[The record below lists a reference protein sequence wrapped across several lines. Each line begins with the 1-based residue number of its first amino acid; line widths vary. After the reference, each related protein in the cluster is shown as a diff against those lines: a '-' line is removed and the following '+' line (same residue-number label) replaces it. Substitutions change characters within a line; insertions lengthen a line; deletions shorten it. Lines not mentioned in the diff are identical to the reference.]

1 MRKSFK
7 KVFALMSIIAMMT
20 TSIAG
25 CGKAN
30 ENTNVKGE
38 DGNTTVNS
46 GQNESSPNNEDGTV
60 TYPVK
65 STEKLT
71 FGMVTSNAWNDRF
84 ESFTDLPLGKAL
96 QVQTGIEIEMIHVEN
111 NTAMSLLLA
120 SGNLPDILLFNF
132 QMHYTGGE
140 AKAIDDGVIYPLS
153 EEFLAENAPD
163 YLKVLQ
169 SNEAYMKGSTTPNK
183 DIYGF
188 TFIVGDEV
196 LKTGYGLTVRDDW
209 CKELGI
215 ELPETPEEFHNMLVA
230 FRDQKGV
237 KSPLSI
243 SSGNMSELLDRGI
256 ITSPFGL
263 VTRDI
268 YVDNKQVEI
277 GFAKN
282 EYKDVLEYL
291 NKLYEEG
298 LLDANFSTL
307 DSATVTSNILSGQ
320 SGVASG
326 ALNGGL
332 GTWLQTNKDVENYS
346 LAGIHNLV
354 SNRGDKALYGHYNTD
369 VVGGTAVITSSCKN
383 KELAARFLNY
393 GYTEA
398 GHTLYNFGVEGE
410 SFDMVDNYPTYSD
423 YIMNNPEGLSK
434 QKAMSEYLLA
444 FNNGPFVQDKRYL
457 EQYADLPEQ
466 KEAMEIWMDNDA
478 AVYKLPRISIDADTI
493 SEYSTLLSDL
503 QTYRDEMT
511 IKFIRGTESLDN
523 FDKYLQTLESMGVSR
538 IKEIVQDAVDEYYA
552 R

>member
-38 DGNTTVNS
+38 DGSTTVNS
-46 GQNESSPNNEDGTV
+46 GQNDTSSNNEDGVV
-60 TYPVK
+60 TYPVSSK
-65 STEKLT
+65 EKLT

-153 EEFLAENAPD
+153 EEFLAANAPD

-188 TFIVGDEV
+188 TFIVGDEA

-243 SSGNMSELLDRGI
+243 SSGNVSELLDRGI

-282 EYKDVLEYL
+282 EYKDVLVYL

-410 SFDMVDNYPTYSD
+410 SFEMVDNYPTYSD

-466 KEAMEIWMDNDA
+466 KVAMEIWMDNDA

-523 FDKYLQTLESMGVSR
+523 FDKYIETLESMGVSR
-538 IKEIVQDAVDEYYA
+538 IREIVQNAVDEYYA

>member
-30 ENTNVKGE
+30 DNVKGE

-46 GQNESSPNNEDGTV
+46 EQNGSISNNEDGTV

-65 STEKLT
+65 SSEKLT
-71 FGMVTSNAWNDRF
+71 FGMVTSTAWNDRF

-96 QVQTGIEIEMIHVEN
+96 KVQTGIEIEMIHVEN

-132 QMHYTGGE
+132 QLHYTGGE
-140 AKAIDDGVIYPLS
+140 AKAIEDGVIYPLS
-153 EEFLAENAPD
+153 EEFLEKNAPD

-188 TFIVGDEV
+188 TFIVGDET

-215 ELPETPEEFHNMLVA
+215 ELPETPEEFYDMLVA
-230 FRDQKGV
+230 FRDQKGI
-237 KSPLSI
+237 KNPFSI

-282 EYKDVLEYL
+282 EYKDVLVYL

-354 SNRGDKALYGHYNTD
+354 ANRGDKALYGHYNTD

-398 GHTLYNFGVEGE
+398 GSTLYNFGVEGE
-410 SFDMVDNYPTYSD
+410 SFDMVDDYPTYSE
-423 YIMNNPEGLSK
+423 YIMNNPDGLSK
-434 QKAMSEYLLA
+434 QKAMSEYILA

-478 AVYKLPRISIDADTI
+478 AEYKLPRISINADSI
-493 SEYSTLLSDL
+493 SEYSSLLSDL

-523 FDKYLQTLESMGVSR
+523 YDKYLETLESMGVSR
-538 IKEIVQDAVDEYYA
+538 IREIVQNAVDEYYA

>member
-457 EQYADLPEQ
+457 EQYADLPQQ

>member
-393 GYTEA
+393 GYTED

-478 AVYKLPRISIDADTI
+478 AVYKLPRISINADTI

-523 FDKYLQTLESMGVSR
+523 FDKYLETLESMGVSR